1 MKIAITGANEF
12 VGAYLCRYFHAAGH
26 EVLALAKPN
35 DPAPTLLQFA
45 SYKQTDILKPFDI
58 LDADVCIHAD
68 NYHLETA
75 DYHELFLNHVE
86 GTLNVVE
93 AAQNCSFLIH
103 LSSSSVYQFGDQPVS
118 ETDATIESNLSE
130 YGETKLLAE
139 EVLTYDIPVNQKRLI
154 LRPRAIYGVGDTL
167 FLPRL
172 FNLLKGHTIFC
183 TVDRK
188 VKTSLTHVENIAY
201 AIELF
206 LHQKDGEN
214 LQIYNVT
221 DDEEYPICESIVELL
236 SVIEGR
242 QLELINIPSTALN
255 AIDRIYSKLTFLKQ
269 LNPALF
275 QSIHKNSVLNLN
287 CIRKNLVYKP
297 PRNLHN
303 SINEIARWIKYVG
316 GKKAY
321 NAQLSAAPWMV
332 NF

>member
-26 EVLALAKPN
+26 EVLALAKPAE
-35 DPAPTLLQFA
+35 PYPTLLQFA
-45 SYKQTDILKPFDI
+45 SYKQTDILKPFAVI
-58 LDADVCIHAD
+58 DADVCIHAD

-75 DYHELFLNHVE
+75 HYHELFLNHVE

-93 AAQNCSFLIH
+93 AARNCSFLIH
-103 LSSSSVYQFGDQPVS
+103 LSSSSVYQFGDRPVK
-118 ETDATIESNLSE
+118 ETDANIETALSE

-139 EVLTYDIPVNQKRLI
+139 EVLGYDIPDHQKRLI

-183 TVDRK
+183 TVDK
-188 VKTSLTHVENIAY
+188 KIKSSLTHVENIAY

-206 LHQKDGEN
+206 LNQKDAEN
-214 LQIYNVT
+214 LQIFNVT
-221 DDEEYPICESIVELL
+221 DDEEYPLCDSITEML
-236 SVIEGR
+236 SAIEDR
-242 QLELINIPSTALN
+242 PLELINIPSSPLN

-275 QSIHKNSVLNLN
+275 QSIHKNSVLDLH
-287 CIRKNLVYKP
+287 CIREKLVYKP
-297 PRNLHN
+297 KRNLHN
-303 SINEIARWIKYVG
+303 SIAEIARWIKYIG

-321 NAQLSAAPWMV
+321 SKQISIAPWLV

>member
-26 EVLALAKPN
+26 EVLALAKPKE
-35 DPAPTLLQFA
+35 PFPTLLQFA
-45 SYKQTDILKPFDI
+45 TYKQVDILKPFPV
-58 LDADVCIHAD
+58 LDADVCVHAD

-93 AAQNCSFLIH
+93 AARNCPFLIY
-103 LSSSSVYQFGDQPVS
+103 LSSSSVYQFGDQPVK
-118 ETDATIESNLSE
+118 ETDANIESKLSE

-139 EVLTYDIPVNQKRLI
+139 EVLSYDIPVSQKRLI

-167 FLPRL
+167 FLPKL
-172 FNLLKGHTIFC
+172 FNLLKGDTIFC
-183 TVDRK
+183 TVDK
-188 VKTSLTHVENIAY
+188 NVKSSLTHVENIAY

-206 LHQKDGEN
+206 INQRDAEN
-214 LQIYNVT
+214 LQFFNVT
-221 DDEEYPICESIVELL
+221 DDEEYPLCDSIIELL
-236 SVIEGR
+236 SAIEGR
-242 QLELINIPSTALN
+242 HLSLISIPSTALN

-275 QSIHKNSVLNLN
+275 QSIHKNSVLNLH
-287 CIRKNLVYKP
+287 CIRQKLVYKP
-297 PRNLHN
+297 KRNLHN
-303 SINEIARWIKYVG
+303 SIAEIAKWIKYVG

-321 NAQLSAAPWMV
+321 SEQLSSAPWMV